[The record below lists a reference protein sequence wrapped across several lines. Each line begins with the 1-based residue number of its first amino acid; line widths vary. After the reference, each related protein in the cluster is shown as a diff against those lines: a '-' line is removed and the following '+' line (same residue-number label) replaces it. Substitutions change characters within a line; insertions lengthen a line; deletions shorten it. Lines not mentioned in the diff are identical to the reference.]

1 MGLTTLRREYPDTPI
16 AGVGGVIFSGRNVL
30 LVRRR
35 NEPSKDMWGLPGG
48 VVELGERVEDA
59 IVREVEEETGLRV
72 KPLRL
77 LTVLDSIRR
86 DGEGRIRF
94 HYILS
99 EFLCEEVEGE
109 LKASTDASDAGW
121 FPVYELDSL
130 EMSRWTREFIRKV
143 AAEEGIL

>member
-16 AGVGGVIFSGRNVL
+16 AGVGAVIFSGRNVL

-48 VVELGERVEDA
+48 MVELGERVEDA
-59 IVREVEEETGLRV
+59 IVREVEEETGIRV
-72 KPLRL
+72 KSLRL

-130 EMSRWTREFIRKV
+130 EMSRWTREFISKV
-143 AAEEGIL
+143 AAEEGVL

>member
-1 MGLTTLRREYPDTPI
+1 MSLTTFRREYPDTPI
-16 AGVGGVIFSGRNVL
+16 AGVGAVIFSGKSIL
-30 LVRRR
+30 LIRRR

-59 IVREVEEETGLRV
+59 IVREVEEETGIRV
-72 KPLRL
+72 EPLRL

-86 DGEGRIRF
+86 DGEKRIRF

-109 LKASTDASDAGW
+109 LKASTDASDAVW
-121 FPVYELDSL
+121 FPVDELDSL
-130 EMSRWTREFIRKV
+130 EMSRWTRGFIRKV
-143 AAEEGIL
+143 AAEEGVI

>member
-1 MGLTTLRREYPDTPI
+1 MSLTTLRREYPDTPL
-16 AGVGGVIFSGRNVL
+16 AGVGAVIFSGKSIL

-59 IVREVEEETGLRV
+59 IVREVEEETGIRV
-72 KPLRL
+72 RPLML

-99 EFLCEEVEGE
+99 EFLCEEVEGK

-121 FPVYELDSL
+121 FPVDELDSL
-130 EMSRWTREFIRKV
+130 EMSRWTKEFIEKIAV
-143 AAEEGIL
+143 EERVL

>member
-1 MGLTTLRREYPDTPI
+1 MRREYPTTPI
-16 AGVGGVIFSGRNVL
+16 AGVGAVIFSGKNIL

-59 IVREVEEETGLRV
+59 IVREVEEETGIRV
-72 KPLRL
+72 EPLRL
-77 LTVLDSIRR
+77 LTVLNSIRR
-86 DGEGRIRF
+86 NSEGRTRF

-99 EFLCEEVEGE
+99 EFLCKKVEGE

-121 FPVYELDSL
+121 FPVNELDSL
-130 EMSRWTREFIRKV
+130 KMSKWTREFIRIT
-143 AAEEGIL
+143 AAEERVL

>member
-1 MGLTTLRREYPDTPI
+1 MKREYPDTPI
-16 AGVGGVIFSGRNVL
+16 AGVGAVIFSGKKVL
-30 LVRRR
+30 LVRRS

-59 IVREVEEETGLRV
+59 IVREVEEETGIRV
-72 KPLRL
+72 EPLRL
-77 LTVLDSIRR
+77 LTVLDSIRK

-121 FPVYELDSL
+121 FPVHELDSL
-130 EMSRWTREFIRKV
+130 EMSGWTKGFIRKA
-143 AAEEGIL
+143 AAEERVL